1 MLGKVEGEDGL
12 CTVGDYSP
20 VTTLESLWQGNE
32 ASTLIVDTVTL
43 TMGMGF
49 HCGPHHGHG
58 IPP

>member
-12 CTVGDYSP
+12 CTIGDCSP
-20 VTTLESLWQGNE
+20 GTTLESLWQGNE
-32 ASTLIVDTVTL
+32 ASTLIVGTVTL

-49 HCGPHHGHG
+49 HCGHG